1 MVRLLCEAAASGV
14 PLVDTASRVHNDIQ
28 HARAARSSMRVQQLT
43 TKLSVPV
50 VLCSLP
56 SFVLV
61 ALMPLAVTG
70 LTSMPS

>member
-1 MVRLLCEAAASGV
+1 MVRVLCEAVASGV
-14 PLVDTASRVHNDIQ
+14 PLIDTASRVHNDIQ
-28 HARAARSSMRVQQLT
+28 HARASHASMRVQQLT

-70 LTSMPS
+70 LSTVPT